1 MTPAK
6 FLSLLHLN
14 TRTNSTSL
22 TDADVLLWMENR
34 QDEIAEAILEA
45 DEDILLIPQED
56 DLVASATNRDY
67 ALPSDIITRIKR
79 VEAQLNGTDWIPL
92 AEIDITNI
100 NTPIATEA
108 NITSNFNNF
117 QLEKGNPMGARF
129 DIMRKSI
136 VIYSGTITATTDG
149 LRVYCDTYP
158 TAITDL
164 TSATDMS
171 VDPSTTTHG
180 IPRPMHKVWLM
191 GVTIDYKNSRS
202 KPIALT
208 EREKNYESI
217 KEKAIVILKHGN
229 LDREVVA
236 ELPPSSD
243 RGMDGFN
250 Y

>member
-6 FLSLLHLN
+6 FTSLLRLN
-14 TRTNSTSL
+14 TRTKSASL
-22 TDADVLLWMENR
+22 PDADILLWMENR
-34 QDEIAEAILEA
+34 QDEIAEEILEA
-45 DEDILLIPQED
+45 NEDILLIPQED
-56 DLVASATNRDY
+56 DLVASATRRDY

-92 AEIDITNI
+92 AEIDITSI
-100 NTPIATEA
+100 GTPIATEA
-108 NITSNFNNF
+108 NITSNFNNL
-117 QLEKGNPMGARF
+117 QLEKGNPQGARF
-129 DIMRKSI
+129 DIIRKSL

-164 TSATDMS
+164 TSTTDMS

-208 EREKNYESI
+208 EREQNYDNI
-217 KEKAIVILKHGN
+217 KAKAIVTLKHGN
-229 LDREVVA
+229 LDREVIA
-236 ELPPSSD
+236 QLPPASD
-243 RGMDGFN
+243 RGNDGFD

>member
-6 FLSLLHLN
+6 FLALLHLN

-22 TDADVLLWMENR
+22 TDTNVLLWMENR

-45 DEDILLIPQED
+45 DEDILLIPQVD
-56 DLVASATNRDY
+56 SLVASATRRDY
-67 ALPSDIITRIKR
+67 ALPGDIITRIKR

-100 NTPIATEA
+100 GTPIATEA

-117 QLEKGNPMGARF
+117 QLEKGNPQGARF

-136 VIYSGTITATTDG
+136 VIYSGTITATASG
-149 LRVYCDTYP
+149 LRTYCDTYP
-158 TAITDL
+158 TPVTDL
-164 TSATDMS
+164 TSTVDMS

-217 KEKAIVILKHGN
+217 KEKAIVTLKHAN

-236 ELPPSSD
+236 ELPPASD
-243 RGMDGFN
+243 RGNDGFD